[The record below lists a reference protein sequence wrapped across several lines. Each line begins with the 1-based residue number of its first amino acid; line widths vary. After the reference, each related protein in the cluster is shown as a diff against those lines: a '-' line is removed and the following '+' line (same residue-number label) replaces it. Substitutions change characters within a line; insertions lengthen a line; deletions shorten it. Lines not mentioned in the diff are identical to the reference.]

1 MTTHVCLIYIHE
13 ISQEADFFTM
23 ILYKESEPSPF
34 LKSQMF
40 DDSETEM
47 ERAYKSMDKIFEQR
61 TYIVHT
67 MNLRG

>member
-23 ILYKESEPSPF
+23 ILYKKVNRRRSLR
-34 LKSQMF
+34 LKMLN
-40 DDSETEM
+40 DSETEM
-47 ERAYKSMDKIFEQR
+47 ERAYKSRDKIFEQR

-67 MNLRG
+67 LNLRG